1 MRTRMVTRTI
11 KTTEVNCMVVN
22 TETAIVEYA
31 KAYITGV
38 TDAKAIEK
46 LARKQVETDTIKFVS
61 IHSTETFEAVYG
73 MPEDMFIVYAKMID
87 R

>member
-1 MRTRMVTRTI
+1 MRPRMVTRTI

-22 TETAIVEYA
+22 TETATVEYA

-38 TDAKAIEK
+38 TDAKTLEK
-46 LARKQVETDTIKFVS
+46 LARKQLESDTIKFVS
-61 IHSTETFEAVYG
+61 INSTETFEAVYG
-73 MPEDMFIVYAKMID
+73 MTEDEFMAYAKLIE